1 MYTPG
6 TVSLLKR
13 GMCGQYERA
22 KVLERAWHS
31 PWPSQALCR
40 GGRGGIVDGVPTT
53 GCEEDA
59 GQRWRATHQP
69 RAALWPGALL
79 KPCGPET
86 LDCSG
91 WCLSRLPACR
101 LPVTL

>member
-6 TVSLLKR
+6 TVSLLQR
-13 GMCGQYERA
+13 AVCGQYECA
-22 KVLERAWHS
+22 KVVTSAWHL
-31 PWPSQALCR
+31 PWPSQALCW
-40 GGRGGIVDGVPTT
+40 GGGGGVVDGVPTT
-53 GCEEDA
+53 GCEDA
-59 GQRWRATHQP
+59 GQRWLVTHQP

-79 KPCGPET
+79 KPSGPET
-86 LDCSG
+86 LDSSG